1 MPRNTRIPNLSVNTA
16 APVSESNRS
25 EITVSDTGSL
35 RGDGISV
42 SMAGMRIAGDGA
54 RPLCC
59 ACTHTRPYTQRTT
72 LPFHPGGTPAA
83 ASSSEGGPSG
93 EGGVE
98 WLRSLE
104 DVRMLG
110 EGSSGFVK
118 LVRHRTTP
126 RRRYA
131 LKVVA
136 LGCAEQERKQILM
149 ELRTLHKYAAAAAP
163 PPPRLPALTPTDPWP
178 WPWPWALSLTP
189 TPNPEPHAA
198 IPAPTPPLTR
208 ACSDTPNIIALHDAC
223 THTARNTA

>member
-59 ACTHTRPYTQRTT
+59 ARTHTRPYTQRTT

-163 PPPRLPALTPTDPWP
+163 PAHRLPALTPTGPWP
-178 WPWPWALSLTP
+178 WP
-189 TPNPEPHAA
+189 
-198 IPAPTPPLTR
+198 
-208 ACSDTPNIIALHDAC
+208 
-223 THTARNTA
+223 